1 MQAKGERTRLK
12 YTENLGI
19 EYGWFSL
26 SRELALTYLSSIKQT
41 VREAEITDYIMPI
54 WLPYLA
60 SILAVIG
67 GLIILVYAIMLN
79 TSMHPLH
86 HIYYAGLHQVE
97 VQETNIAMGLVAL
110 MSIVAL
116 IGTIINL
123 YVIYKWI
130 ARRNGHFSR
139 VQRLYSGV
147 ISFLEALGVSDPEIA
162 SMKNIAEEARFR
174 ESEKSAGLWLIL
186 YIVLGFIAWAYIM
199 HFLTRDF
206 VEHEYREQLFFKNLA
221 EIAKR
226 RNLVLELPRRT
237 VPDRNTVLYLVLTI
251 ITLGLFGL
259 YWIYTV
265 TRDPNEHFLE
275 HHVFEQRLVSVLE
288 SML

>member
-1 MQAKGERTRLK
+1 
-12 YTENLGI
+12 
-19 EYGWFSL
+19 L
-26 SRELALTYLSSIKQT
+26 SRELASTYLSNIKQ
-41 VREAEITDYIMPI
+41 VVLEAETTDYIMPI

-67 GLIILVYAIMLN
+67 GLAFIAAALG
-79 TSMHPLH
+79 SGMHGH
-86 HIYYAGLHQVE
+86 SHAYYAGYE
-97 VQETNIAMGLVAL
+97 ADTAMGLAL
-110 MSIVAL
+110 GAGVVLLLLAL
-116 IGTIINL
+116 IVGVIIEL

-130 ARRNGHFSR
+130 SRRNAHFSR
-139 VQRLYSGV
+139 VQRLYSGI
-147 ISFLEALGVSDPEIA
+147 ISFLEALGVSDPELA

-174 ESEKSAGLWLIL
+174 ESEKSPGLWLIL

-206 VEHEYREQLFFKNLA
+206 AEHEHREQMFFKNLA

-226 RNLVLELPRRT
+226 RNKALDPPQRRI
-237 VPDRNTVLYLVLTI
+237 PERNTVLYLVLTI

-265 TRDPNEHFLE
+265 TKDPNEHFAE
-275 HHVFEQRLVSVLE
+275 HRLYERRLVETLE

>member
-1 MQAKGERTRLK
+1 M
-12 YTENLGI
+12 
-19 EYGWFSL
+19 
-26 SRELALTYLSSIKQT
+26 SRELASTYLSSIKQT

-67 GLIILVYAIMLN
+67 GLIILVYAVMMSTGMN
-79 TSMHPLH
+79 PLRH
-86 HIYYAGLHQVE
+86 TYYAGPHRVE
-97 VQETNIAMGLVAL
+97 VQETNIAIGIIVFI
-110 MSIVAL
+110 SIIAL
-116 IGTIINL
+116 IGVIVNL

-130 ARRNGHFSR
+130 ARRNAHFSR

-147 ISFLEALGVSDPEIA
+147 ISFLEALGVSDPELA
-162 SMKNIAEEARFR
+162 NMKNIAEEARFR

-226 RNLVLELPRRT
+226 RNLVLEPPRRT
-237 VPDRNTVLYLVLTI
+237 IPDRNTVLYLVLTI

-275 HHVFEQRLVSVLE
+275 HRVFEQRLVGVLE

>member
-1 MQAKGERTRLK
+1 M
-12 YTENLGI
+12 
-19 EYGWFSL
+19 
-26 SRELALTYLSSIKQT
+26 SRELASTYLSSIKQT
-41 VREAEITDYIMPI
+41 VREAELTDYIMPI

-67 GLIILVYAIMLN
+67 GLLLLIGFTTGIHAHA
-79 TSMHPLH
+79 MHQR
-86 HIYYAGLHQVE
+86 YYAGPYYSE
-97 VQETNIAMGLVAL
+97 MRGNNIALGAIAVLAVIA
-110 MSIVAL
+110 I

-130 ARRNGHFSR
+130 ARRNTHFSR
-139 VQRLYSGV
+139 VQRLYSGI
-147 ISFLEALGVSDPEIA
+147 ISFLEALGVNDPELA
-162 SMKNIAEEARFR
+162 NMKNIAEEARFR

-206 VEHEYREQLFFKNLA
+206 VEHEYREQMFFKNLA

-226 RNLVLELPRRT
+226 RNLVLEPPRRT
-237 VPDRNTVLYLVLTI
+237 VPDRNTVLYLILTI

-275 HHVFEQRLVSVLE
+275 HRKFEQRLVDVLE

>member
-1 MQAKGERTRLK
+1 M
-12 YTENLGI
+12 
-19 EYGWFSL
+19 
-26 SRELALTYLSSIKQT
+26 SRELALTYLSNVKQT
-41 VREAEITDYIMPI
+41 VREAEITDYVMPV

-67 GLIILVYAIMLN
+67 GLVILIYAIMIS
-79 TSMHPLH
+79 TGMHPPRH
-86 HIYYAGLHQVE
+86 TYYAGLHRAE
-97 VQETNIAMGLVAL
+97 IHETNMAIGLVAL
-110 MSIVAL
+110 MSIITL
-116 IGTIINL
+116 IGAVINL

-130 ARRNGHFSR
+130 ARRNAHFSR
-139 VQRLYSGV
+139 IQRLYSGV
-147 ISFLEALGVSDPEIA
+147 ISFLEALGVSDPELA
-162 SMKNIAEEARFR
+162 NMKNIAEEARFR

-226 RNLVLELPRRT
+226 RNLVLEPPRRT
-237 VPDRNTVLYLVLTI
+237 IPDRNTVLYLVLTI

-275 HHVFEQRLVSVLE
+275 HRVFEQKLVDVLE